1 MSDPGELLV
10 AFLNTWDV
18 EEQTDVFDEPGGWE
32 IWAAEHGLGPGDPA
46 QAREVRD
53 RLRDVAALGP
63 ADVVLPAVPLLL
75 SLDREGSPVLAG
87 AGEVPEAA
95 GTALGWVA
103 VLAAQGRLDR
113 VKICPADDCLWA
125 FYDRSRN
132 HSRTWCSMAVCGNRS
147 KTRAFRAR

>member
-1 MSDPGELLV
+1 MPDPADLLV
-10 AFLNTWDV
+10 DFLNTKDV
-18 EEQTDVFDEPGGWE
+18 EEPIDLFDEPGRWE
-32 IWAAEHGLGPGDPA
+32 AWAAEHGLGPGDPA

-53 RLRDVAALGP
+53 RLRDVAEFGP
-63 ADVVLPAVPLLL
+63 AEIVLPAVPLLL
-75 SLDREGSPVLAG
+75 SLDRAGSPVLAG
-87 AGEVPEAA
+87 PGEVPEAA
-95 GTALGWVA
+95 GTALGWAA

-113 VKICPADDCLWA
+113 VKICPADDCQWA